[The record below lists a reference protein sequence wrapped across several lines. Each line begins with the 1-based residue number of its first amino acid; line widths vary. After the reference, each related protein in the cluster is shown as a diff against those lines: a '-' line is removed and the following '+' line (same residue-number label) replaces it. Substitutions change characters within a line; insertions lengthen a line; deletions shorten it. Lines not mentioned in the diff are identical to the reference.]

1 MDINKVAMVLD
12 WAQARDQNYPAAFK
26 EMGIAYVKQQCDTDQ
41 DILTLAS
48 DADCIMTI
56 GNIRSISPEVVE
68 KLDRCKLI
76 QTISVGFDGI
86 PVQLATECAICVAN
100 VPGYCREEVSDH
112 VMSLILGWSRRIIE
126 SDRLIRAGRAYSGDK
141 RTLEFRQL
149 ASKMH
154 RLRGVTLGLIGLGK
168 VATTLVP
175 KARGFGM
182 RILTYDPYISG
193 SLVEE
198 LAIEAVSLDQLLRE
212 SDFVS
217 IHCSLTPETRHLI
230 GLDQLKK
237 MKPSA
242 FLINTARGGIV
253 DTEAIYVALTEG
265 YIAGAGLDAIDPD
278 PPSPNHPLLSLNNVI
293 LTGHT
298 AFAGPE
304 AEAEQWRR
312 PLEEVARMKRG
323 EWPLSLVNPQVK
335 DRFVQKW
342 GKMR

>member
-86 PVQLATECAICVAN
+86 PVQLATGCAICVAN

-126 SDRLIRAGRAYSGDK
+126 SDRLVRAGRAYSGDK

-154 RLRGVTLGLIGLGK
+154 RLRGVTLGLI
-168 VATTLVP
+168 
-175 KARGFGM
+175 
-182 RILTYDPYISG
+182 
-193 SLVEE
+193 
-198 LAIEAVSLDQLLRE
+198 SLDRLLRE

-304 AEAEQWRR
+304 AEAEQWRC

-323 EWPLSLVNPQVK
+323 EWPLSLINPQVK